1 MRSREKKKRN
11 GSAEDARAV
20 REASDNH
27 QQSLLHQ
34 PIIYSPPLEPF
45 QETVLLKKPLGLRIC
60 KNTLQVTYIEESGA
74 SVGRVFVGDI
84 IIAIDGQKISS
95 INELN
100 IILRKS
106 SPMAAVVFKRKCFS
120 KCKHKRTFVEKIS
133 VERGREMKCTGRAID
148 LYLVQMALHI
158 NDTIDMNEMIGLSV
172 KYDAKERIQ
181 VNATALDSL
190 SSVHL
195 RPGDIIR
202 EVNEYPIASK
212 TMLNHFIQAAVI
224 ETGQVNFTIESSAGG
239 IDSYHDQVELANDVQ
254 EIAQKQI
261 IQFQTIAASKALNL
275 PSILQKRQTNKN
287 CKKIIISQN
296 FVELPIGADYDPTK
310 LKPCKGANIEM
321 RNMQKR
327 DS

>member
-1 MRSREKKKRN
+1 MRERKVHVTPQKNPLEGDITNSNYNRCAVGKKEKKRECRRCS
-11 GSAEDARAV
+11 GRQ
-20 REASDNH
+20 EASDNH

-202 EVNEYPIASK
+202 HVLVEVNEYPIASK

-254 EIAQKQI
+254 EIAQKQ
-261 IQFQTIAASKALNL
+261 
-275 PSILQKRQTNKN
+275 
-287 CKKIIISQN
+287 N